1 MFFVVRSAF
10 WLGLVY
16 SAIDWPGDGRL
27 TDDLKEAAKPVATQA
42 MSAATTKIEKTC
54 VSNLPACIDGAA
66 RLNRLASDA
75 ADVAKPHPVP
85 GRPRSTSVDTLTPGD
100 LAPHWRGAAKPHSA
114 STRS

>member
-27 TDDLKEAAKPVATQA
+27 TDDLKEAARPVATQA
-42 MSAATTKIEKTC
+42 MSAATAKIEKTC
-54 VSNLPACIDGAA
+54 VSNLIACVDGAA
-66 RLNRLASDA
+66 RLNRLAGDA
-75 ADVAKPHPVP
+75 ADMAKPHSSP
-85 GRPRSTSVDTLTPGD
+85 GRSHSTSVDTLTPGD
-100 LAPHWRGAAKPHSA
+100 LAPHWRGTAKPHPA